1 MAGIAARAA
10 TAPPLVV
17 AADGVLCD
25 LTRTLAA
32 AQARVVCLVP
42 PGADPHQL
50 ALRPSDRQALAD
62 ARLVLF
68 NGYGLTPAIDRLSS
82 RPSWVAV
89 SELAVPTSPG
99 RDPHVWH
106 NPTQA
111 AEMVEVVAA
120 RLATVL
126 DPSERKLLQRRSQAA
141 QAVLAQL
148 GQWIGAQI
156 KTIPEQSRVLVSEHR
171 AFSSLARRYGIR
183 ELPLMASFATGGVV
197 RPASLTLMVAAVR
210 ASGTRQIF
218 AEALPIS
225 KTLRRVSRS
234 SAVPVN
240 PTPLVADGLA
250 KGKST
255 VQTMTANIC
264 TFAVG
269 QGGRCDIAGAEVL
282 AQRWA
287 AIR

>member
-1 MAGIAARAA
+1 MGFVARAA
-10 TAPPLVV
+10 SAPPQVV

-25 LTRTLAA
+25 ITRTLAA
-32 AQARVVCLVP
+32 DQAMVVCLVP

-82 RPSWVAV
+82 RSTWVAV
-89 SELAVPTSPG
+89 SERAVPASPG

-111 AEMVEVVAA
+111 AAMVEVVAA
-120 RLATVL
+120 RLAPVL
-126 DPSERKLLQRRSQAA
+126 DPSDRKALQRRSQAA

-171 AFSSLARRYGIR
+171 AFGSLARRYGIR
-183 ELPLMASFATGGVV
+183 ELPLVDSFTTGGVV
-197 RPASLTLMVAAVR
+197 RPASLAAMVAAVR

-255 VQTMTANIC
+255 VETMTANIC

-269 QGGRCDIAGAEVL
+269 QGGRCDTAGAEVL
-282 AQRWA
+282 AQRWTA
-287 AIR
+287 VR